1 MSSNKAE
8 GGKPTQASDPNG
20 GPPAVQS
27 VSGVP
32 ASGGGDGSSVSSAVK
47 QTKGAGGEG
56 KKPFKTF
63 MKESEASKLE
73 RLNRDRIISSL
84 MRQSKVYDEM
94 SSFEGYVKS
103 KGKQRVS
110 EVTDQLGSLGHAF
123 SGLAG
128 SQSGAGDDQAAGD
141 SGSIAD
147 TSTSAGGGGQVSG
160 VAATGPVA
168 KMQIDGGD
176 AEDATSEEVMDPAA
190 REKAAQEAKAAEE
203 KRIREA
209 AEARAELAKA
219 KSKFLLDQIRPILE
233 VDSQEG
239 YLSFI
244 HFLKSLP
251 LKEDTIR
258 DTRKDFADLL
268 EQGEYVLA
276 LIRYV
281 QNRDEDNSFTR
292 FLAGNSPTA
301 IKLGYRRPIPH
312 REVTADNPA
321 VFYDPDQAVRDED
334 MRQKVVYYMA
344 RAIRTPTKAEERE
357 QRNLLVKAEAEK
369 RKKAQEARAKK
380 VAKRVAKAAKRK
392 HPKKPSSEDKS
403 KKSKAAELVDLAS
416 DDDKDDDMEGGGPK
430 EAAATTPKEGRGKKP
445 GSNKRLVSDSMEK
458 LKPPAKAIANEGEN
472 TTNSEGNEGKDSNS
486 NSNDT
491 ESREGDWTK
500 VSKKGGKKG
509 GKGSKGPNAND
520 GQKDQSTSSS
530 SSGKTK
536 EAPKGKVEANP
547 FRNQLTLSVFRVD
560 VDQDGV
566 VAQVASESGMS
577 ETHWKNEVLPRLES
591 YRKAA
596 NVHRMLN
603 NEVPWRAATTTRYV
617 PRQQV
622 ESEEQVSPPSHG
634 LIVPANEANQQFL
647 ESIIAKLEVTIGV
660 RSYRYTSNPIF
671 KDKDQTTVLT
681 FRVGPLMKQPPTED
695 DWLQICYDNAI
706 DSSKTILLTP
716 IFNVKYTEL
725 LFAATYEVVT
735 QLKKGDPDYGRPAGF
750 ICWGMEGAKALH
762 HKSKPISE
770 LNGIKAYD
778 FQYRSKK

>member
-27 VSGVP
+27 ASGVP

-47 QTKGAGGEG
+47 QTKGNGGEG

-94 SSFEGYVKS
+94 ASFEGYVKS

-128 SQSGAGDDQAAGD
+128 SQSGAGDDRAAGD

-160 VAATGPVA
+160 DAAAGPAA

-176 AEDATSEEVMDPAA
+176 AEDAKGKEVPMDPAA

-203 KRIREA
+203 KRLREA

-239 YLSFI
+239 YLSFV

-292 FLAGNSPTA
+292 FLAGNSPKA

-312 REVTADNPA
+312 RDVTPDNPA
-321 VFYDPDQAVRDED
+321 LFYDPDQAVRDED

-403 KKSKAAELVDLAS
+403 KKSKAAAIEQVDLTS
-416 DDDKDDDMEGGGPK
+416 DDDMEGGGPK

-445 GSNKRLVSDSMEK
+445 GSNKRSVSNSMEK
-458 LKPPAKAIANEGEN
+458 LKPPAKVIANEGEN

-491 ESREGDWTK
+491 ESREGGWTQ

-725 LFAATYEVVT
+725 LFAATYEVVS

>member
-20 GPPAVQS
+20 GPPTVQ
-27 VSGVP
+27 P

-94 SSFEGYVKS
+94 ASFEGYVKS

-160 VAATGPVA
+160 VAATGPAA

-219 KSKFLLDQIRPILE
+219 KSKFLLDQIRPIIE

-321 VFYDPDQAVRDED
+321 VFYDPGQAVRDED

-445 GSNKRLVSDSMEK
+445 GSNKRSVSNSMEK
-458 LKPPAKAIANEGEN
+458 LKPPAKVIANEGEN
-472 TTNSEGNEGKDSNS
+472 TTNSEGNEGRDSNS

-491 ESREGDWTK
+491 ESREGDWTT

>member
-20 GPPAVQS
+20 GPPTVQ
-27 VSGVP
+27 P

-63 MKESEASKLE
+63 LKESEASKLE

-160 VAATGPVA
+160 VAATGSVA

-203 KRIREA
+203 KRLREA

-292 FLAGNSPTA
+292 FLAGNSPKA

-312 REVTADNPA
+312 RDVTPDNPA
-321 VFYDPDQAVRDED
+321 LFYDPDQAVRDED
-334 MRQKVVYYMA
+334 MRQKVIYYMA

-445 GSNKRLVSDSMEK
+445 GSNKRSVSNSMEK
-458 LKPPAKAIANEGEN
+458 LKPPAKVIANEGEN

-491 ESREGDWTK
+491 ESREGEWIK

-530 SSGKTK
+530 SSSSGKTK
-536 EAPKGKVEANP
+536 EASKGKV
-547 FRNQLTLSVFRVD
+547 RCL
-560 VDQDGV
+560 
-566 VAQVASESGMS
+566 
-577 ETHWKNEVLPRLES
+577 LP
-591 YRKAA
+591 
-596 NVHRMLN
+596 
-603 NEVPWRAATTTRYV
+603 
-617 PRQQV
+617 
-622 ESEEQVSPPSHG
+622 
-634 LIVPANEANQQFL
+634 
-647 ESIIAKLEVTIGV
+647 
-660 RSYRYTSNPIF
+660 
-671 KDKDQTTVLT
+671 
-681 FRVGPLMKQPPTED
+681 
-695 DWLQICYDNAI
+695 
-706 DSSKTILLTP
+706 
-716 IFNVKYTEL
+716 
-725 LFAATYEVVT
+725 
-735 QLKKGDPDYGRPAGF
+735 
-750 ICWGMEGAKALH
+750 
-762 HKSKPISE
+762 
-770 LNGIKAYD
+770 D
-778 FQYRSKK
+778 F